1 MDRVRRHYAHS
12 AWTPAD
18 PLAGLEPDVRR
29 AILLMPSTFRERWR
43 LAPWT
48 SRDERRLAVAEIM
61 AERKLL
67 YELTSSG
74 LERTQPGPAPPAPS
88 AAAPVAV
95 TSPYYRYR
103 MRLHQETLAA
113 MHDGRRLQDR
123 DDLEKMPEA
132 RQDHERRQAT
142 RKALR
147 DIELERARLDIKELQ
162 ILDGDVPQKESEP
175 RSTRSPARQR
185 RRRRD
190 RER

>member
-48 SRDERRLAVAEIM
+48 SRDQRRLAIADIM

-67 YELTSSG
+67 YELTSNG
-74 LERTQPGPAPPAPS
+74 LERAQSSPAPPAPS
-88 AAAPVAV
+88 EAAPVSV

-103 MRLHQETLAA
+103 MKLHQETLAA
-113 MHDGRRLQDR
+113 MHEGRQLQDR
-123 DDLEKMPEA
+123 DDLERLPEA
-132 RQDHERRQAT
+132 RLELARRQAT

-147 DIELERARLDIKELQ
+147 AIERERARLDLKEQQ
-162 ILDGDVPQKESEP
+162 ILDGDMPPEQDEIQSVHTP
-175 RSTRSPARQR
+175 THQR
-185 RRRRD
+185 RKE